1 MPANQFPKDFADA
14 VCSEL
19 HRRALFGP
27 QREIIVDLFES
38 MYFASLKTEESQP
51 VVFHIVYL
59 DPDNPDPDP
68 PKRMVKDRWRSVK
81 LAEPIPATI
90 PNLIKIAK
98 ASDPRTS
105 SLAVYP
111 NRHGRLSIWG
121 LIDQGNRYHDFVNYE
136 DESGPERPGVF
147 QASIAGIGHLVA
159 YTGLWKIAELKT
171 NTILR
176 HALNVLEGGPVR
188 ETLGMGIQSYIEG
201 VRREIPEYMYRDRPH
216 WDLSLSS
223 YWVASLC
230 RLLLRIQNY
239 RHGGAILMTPD
250 NSFAGLNIKYQI
262 DYSRLR
268 AALHTHALVKIR
280 ETFASDKI
288 FENYLDQDA
297 DEIPL
302 DLYLDETVS
311 GNELSENRSE
321 LDGTIWFISLLTR
334 VDGLVLMS
342 PTLEVKG
349 FGVEIMYSD
358 EPSEVFAA
366 RNRNGTVTGLR
377 RVDYNH
383 YGTRHRS
390 MMRYCAQVPNT
401 LGFVISQDGD
411 VRVITQVSG
420 KLVMWENI
428 KLQHHYDFV
437 RRTTAQRK
445 KN

>member
-1 MPANQFPKDFADA
+1 
-14 VCSEL
+14 
-19 HRRALFGP
+19 
-27 QREIIVDLFES
+27 
-38 MYFASLKTEESQP
+38 
-51 VVFHIVYL
+51 
-59 DPDNPDPDP
+59 
-68 PKRMVKDRWRSVK
+68 
-81 LAEPIPATI
+81 
-90 PNLIKIAK
+90 
-98 ASDPRTS
+98 
-105 SLAVYP
+105 
-111 NRHGRLSIWG
+111 
-121 LIDQGNRYHDFVNYE
+121 
-136 DESGPERPGVF
+136 
-147 QASIAGIGHLVA
+147 
-159 YTGLWKIAELKT
+159 
-171 NTILR
+171 
-176 HALNVLEGGPVR
+176 
-188 ETLGMGIQSYIEG
+188 
-201 VRREIPEYMYRDRPH
+201 
-216 WDLSLSS
+216 
-223 YWVASLC
+223 
-230 RLLLRIQNY
+230 
-239 RHGGAILMTPD
+239 MTPD

-280 ETFASDKI
+280 EPFASDKI

>member
-1 MPANQFPKDFADA
+1 MSANQFPKDFADA

-19 HRRALFGP
+19 RRRASFCP
-27 QREIIVDLFES
+27 QRDILVGLFES

-51 VVFHIVYL
+51 IVFHIVYL
-59 DPDNPDPDP
+59 DPHNPDPTP
-68 PKRMVKDRWRSVK
+68 PERIVKDRWSSVK
-81 LAEPIPATI
+81 LAKPIPATM

-111 NRHGRLSIWG
+111 DRRGRLTVWG

-136 DESGPERPGVF
+136 DESGPERPGIF

-159 YTGLWKIAELKT
+159 YRGLWKIAELKT

-176 HALNVLEGGPVR
+176 HALNVLEGGPVL
-188 ETLGMGIQSYIEG
+188 ETLGTGIQLYIKG
-201 VRREIPEYMYRDRPH
+201 VKREIPQHIYGDRPH
-216 WDLSLSS
+216 WDSSLSS
-223 YWVASLC
+223 FWIASLC
-230 RLLLRIQNY
+230 RLLLRVQNY

-250 NSFAGLNIKYQI
+250 TSFAGLNIKYRI
-262 DYSRLR
+262 NYSRLKS
-268 AALHTHALVKIR
+268 ALHTHALAKIG

-288 FENYLDQDA
+288 FENYLDKDF
-297 DEIPL
+297 DNIPA

-311 GNELSENRSE
+311 NNELSENRSD

-349 FGVEIMYSD
+349 FGVEITYSN
-358 EPSEVFAA
+358 EPLEVFIA
-366 RNRNGTVTGLR
+366 RNRDGTESGLR
-377 RVDYNH
+377 RVDFNH

-390 MMRYCAQVPNT
+390 MIRYCAHTPNSI
-401 LGFVISQDGD
+401 GFVISQDGE
-411 VRVITQVSG
+411 VRIMTQVGG
-420 KLVMWENI
+420 KVVMWENV
-428 KLQHHYDFV
+428 KLQHHHGFV
-437 RRTTAQRK
+437 RRKTTKQK
-445 KN
+445 KS